1 MTLPTGNPRPPEGIN
16 ATETSGLSEF
26 ALLATGLGLA
36 GIALAFV
43 LSVAAGWIAPF
54 IPFSW
59 EQTVAGP
66 VAATD
71 TVTHPKARKE
81 LQQLANRLAARG
93 GLPPGMRIRV
103 HLSPNKH
110 PNAFA
115 TLGGNVIVTRGLL
128 KHVSSE
134 NALAMVLAHEIG
146 HVKHRDPLRTL
157 GSVATF
163 QLIWAALTGSSGQSG
178 ATRVFGSGGL
188 MTQLKFSR
196 DMEAAADRFALSVLR
211 KTYGSDCGA
220 GEFFRNV
227 YKQHKQPAW
236 SAFASTHPLTS
247 DRLAMIGKATTD
259 HPPVMLTPLPPA
271 IAKLTNSLEQS
282 PGVGCVRDVRNQS
295 PSAIHWD
302 ELFSEIH
309 IAGDR
314 RHVG

>member
-1 MTLPTGNPRPPEGIN
+1 MTLPTGNPRPREGIN
-16 ATETSGLSEF
+16 ASETSGLGEF

-36 GIALAFV
+36 GVILAVV
-43 LSVAAGWIAPF
+43 LSVAAGLVAPL

-59 EQTVAGP
+59 EQAVAGP
-66 VAATD
+66 IATAD
-71 TVTHPKARKE
+71 IPAHPKARKA
-81 LQQLANRLAARG
+81 LQQLANRLAAHG
-93 GLPPGMRIRV
+93 SLPPGMAIRV
-103 HLSPNKH
+103 HLSSDEH

-163 QLIWAALTGSSGQSG
+163 QVIWAAMTGSSGQSA
-178 ATRVFGSGGL
+178 ATRILGSAGL

-220 GEFFRNV
+220 DEFFRNFHER
-227 YKQHKQPAW
+227 HKQPAW
-236 SAFASTHPLTS
+236 SVFARTHPLTS
-247 DRLAMIGKATTD
+247 DRLAMIRKATVH

-271 IAKLTNSLEQS
+271 VAKLAKEPERL
-282 PGVGCVRDVRNQS
+282 PGVGCVHSTQKLSSVRQ
-295 PSAIHWD
+295 
-302 ELFSEIH
+302 
-309 IAGDR
+309 
-314 RHVG
+314 